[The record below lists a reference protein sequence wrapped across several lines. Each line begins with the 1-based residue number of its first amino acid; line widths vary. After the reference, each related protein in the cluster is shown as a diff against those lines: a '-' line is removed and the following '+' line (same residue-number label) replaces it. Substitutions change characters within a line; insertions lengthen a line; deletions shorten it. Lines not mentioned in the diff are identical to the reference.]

1 MGELLEFLVDFKS
14 QKLCGKIQEMWT
26 AMEKEVFQ
34 EISNFVRVFGGEL
47 VGDEGLE
54 ESERRLEK

>member
-1 MGELLEFLVDFKS
+1 
-14 QKLCGKIQEMWT
+14 MWT